1 MQKDYKDCTKKGR
14 EKQTIKFGPDISIS
28 EFLDKMNLIKPFLNN
43 KTDEEVERITSDWWE
58 AIGNFPNVVWDA
70 ARTQLLK
77 TMTSFMVTPGEFRK
91 MCQEVKPEEL
101 GYTSTKQAYA
111 ECYLNIRQRHKVTQP
126 RHWSHATVFIAS
138 EALRAQNYACGISE
152 YRKFEKSYLKAIYRD
167 LNGERLPYPP
177 VVLPMIENKPAKSRQ
192 CGSEHLAKLR
202 GALGRPAHA

>member
-1 MQKDYKDCTKKGR
+1 MKKQGR
-14 EKQTIKFGPDISIS
+14 VQTLDRASTEARGPSLEMKKFIERLG
-28 EFLDKMNLIKPFLNN
+28 EIKPGFTKGKSRDEIAQLALDWENIVRSFPKQVLKAVNN
-43 KTDEEVERITSDWWE
+43 MLLE
-58 AIGNFPNVVWDA
+58 ASSHYAPN
-70 ARTQLLK
+70 
-77 TMTSFMVTPGEFRK
+77 PGEYRE
-91 MCQEVKPEEL
+91 MCFKVKPEEL
-101 GYTSTKQAYA
+101 GYTNTKQAYA

-152 YRKFEKSYLKAIYRD
+152 YRYFEKSYLKAVYRD
-167 LNGERLPYPP
+167 LNDERLPYPP

>member
-1 MQKDYKDCTKKGR
+1 METHPFKVININSQLQKDYKDCTKKGR

-77 TMTSFMVTPGEFRK
+77 T
-91 MCQEVKPEEL
+91 VKPEEL

-202 GALGRPAHA
+202 GALGRPA